1 MLADAPIWS
10 AWTDHLPNRPLAT
23 DVFADGVH
31 RRPRDEALQYAH
43 IEFNTAGK
51 LNWFL
56 FDSDTDESFECW
68 ERAGLPEP
76 NFYAQNRGNGH
87 GHLGYCLKTPVG
99 LLGLSR
105 EGPIALAADVQ
116 RGMTRRLGADPA
128 YANRLGKNPAHGR
141 WGTSWYAAKPY
152 ELREL
157 LEALDRRD
165 LKRPTTLAEVSS
177 AAIAICSIRCGGT
190 LTPMCAPSRARPA
203 GWMRG
208 ASTCSPR
215 HARSILGS
223 RGRCHSPRFGKS
235 PNRYRGGP
243 GATSATSGF
252 RRSRRIEAR
261 AVASNL
267 ASSAHG
273 WPTQLLTPFWLS
285 SRTRAASAPS
295 GCLS

>member
-76 NFYAQNRGNGH
+76 NFYAQNRSNGH

-128 YANRLGKNPAHGR
+128 YANRLGKNPASGR

-165 LKRPTTLAEVSS
+165 LKRPTTLAEVSGISRNCDLFNSLRQYAYANVRSFKS
-177 AAIAICSIRCGGT
+177 ATGRLDAWCKHLFTEATTINLEFQRPLSFAEVRQIAKSV
-190 LTPMCAPSRARPA
+190 SRWTWGHFSDERFSHIQAH
-203 GWMRG
+203 RG
-208 ASTCSPR
+208 A
-215 HARSILGS
+215 
-223 RGRCHSPRFGKS
+223 
-235 PNRYRGGP
+235 RGGVK
-243 GATSATSGF
+243 SGEQ
-252 RRSRRIEAR
+252 RSR
-261 AVASNL
+261 L
-267 ASSAHG
+267 ADAAADA
-273 WPTQLLTPFWLS
+273 LLALVEDTG
-285 SRTRAASAPS
+285 RVGA
-295 GCLS
+295 